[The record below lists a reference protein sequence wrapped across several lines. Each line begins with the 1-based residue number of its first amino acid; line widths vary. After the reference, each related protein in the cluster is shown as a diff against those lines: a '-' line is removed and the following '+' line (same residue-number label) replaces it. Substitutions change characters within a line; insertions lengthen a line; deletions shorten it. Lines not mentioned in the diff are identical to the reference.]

1 MKVIEIT
8 SQIILILPQASV
20 EDAYS
25 PPIDRSTAMIFRV
38 FSSLLDEN
46 TAWFALNERL
56 CGKLAST
63 PISRK
68 SDVFCISKRNQ
79 ARKNGRTSRREW

>member
-56 CGKLAST
+56 CGKPSLHADFKKVRCFLYFQT
-63 PISRK
+63 K
-68 SDVFCISKRNQ
+68 SS
-79 ARKNGRTSRREW
+79 A